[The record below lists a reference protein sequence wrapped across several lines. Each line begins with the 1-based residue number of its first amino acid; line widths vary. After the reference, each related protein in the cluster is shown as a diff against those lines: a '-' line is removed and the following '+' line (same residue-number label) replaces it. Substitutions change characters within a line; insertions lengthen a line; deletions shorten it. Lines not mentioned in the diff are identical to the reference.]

1 MWSKFKKMPSIT
13 RATPEDA
20 PSMLEI
26 QQRAFA
32 EEGRRSGSRE
42 IPPLV
47 ETLAVIVDHVNHQMA
62 LTAKEGGRVVGAIRG
77 VVSGSACTVR
87 ALVVE
92 PSHQGRGIGS
102 SLLKALE
109 AALPAVDRFD
119 LTTNTVMEANVPF
132 YERHGYRVIELTRY
146 SERVTLAQMS
156 KVVEAVAASR
166 GNHGN

>member
-13 RATPEDA
+13 RATPEEA
-20 PSMLEI
+20 PGMLEI

-32 EEGRRSGSRE
+32 EEGRGSGSRE

-47 ETLAVIVDHVNHQMA
+47 ETLAVIVDHVNREMA

-77 VVSGSACTVR
+77 MVSGSACTVR

-102 SLLKALE
+102 SLLMAL
-109 AALPAVDRFD
+109 V
-119 LTTNTVMEANVPF
+119 
-132 YERHGYRVIELTRY
+132 G
-146 SERVTLAQMS
+146 
-156 KVVEAVAASR
+156 
-166 GNHGN
+166 G